1 MKAFLEW
8 LIGLRGT
15 ASFVFCLAC
24 EGGTLADW
32 TAADAGQ
39 IAAWLASLNHPQ
51 AATGTYFVLTITFGV
66 PCVIRSIELIKNL
79 RRLLPKW
86 RFGEKVGRIGGV
98 ADLLC
103 RYRDGDSS
111 IGYDDDAATQAEAE
125 QAVSTLR
132 SSLKEDGI
140 DVPQTNLD
148 KEADIRAIHEYVAG
162 LKGCAETRNLR
173 EARKLRLSDSKRSLA
188 QVEKSDVVGDLDDE
202 IPF

>member
-1 MKAFLEW
+1 MKTFLEW

-32 TAADAGQ
+32 MTADAGQ

-51 AATGTYFVLTITFGV
+51 AATGTYFILTITFGA
-66 PCVIRSIELIKNL
+66 PCVIRSIEPTRNL
-79 RRLLPKW
+79 LRLLPKW
-86 RFGEKVGRIGGV
+86 RFGEKVDRIGDV

-103 RYRDGDSS
+103 RYRDSGDHE
-111 IGYDDDAATQAEAE
+111 ATRAEAE
-125 QAVSTLR
+125 QAIATLR
-132 SSLKEDGI
+132 GSLKEDGI
-140 DVPQTNLD
+140 DVPEANLD
-148 KEADIRAIHEYVAG
+148 KADDIRAIHEYVAG

-173 EARKLRLSDSKRSLA
+173 EARKLRMSYSERPLV